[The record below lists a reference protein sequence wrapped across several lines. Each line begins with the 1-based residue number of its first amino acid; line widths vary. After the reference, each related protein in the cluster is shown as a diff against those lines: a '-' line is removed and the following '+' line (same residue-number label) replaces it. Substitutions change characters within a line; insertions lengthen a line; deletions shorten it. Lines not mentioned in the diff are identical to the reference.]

1 MTAEEQTRVDAV
13 IEQEQDSVRISPDVI
28 AIIAG
33 LAAGEVEGIA
43 GMSGGIVGGIAERL
57 GRKDLAKGIKIQLD
71 GETVRIDINVIV
83 DLGVKI
89 MEVAEKLKQEVRSTV
104 EKITGLKVASI
115 NINVQGLNLTKEQ
128 EVKAS
133 NEED

>member
-115 NINVQGLNLTKEQ
+115 NINVQGLNMAKDQDAKTPK
-128 EVKAS
+128 
-133 NEED
+133 EED

>member
-1 MTAEEQTRVDAV
+1 MTAEEQSRVDAV
-13 IEQEQDSVRISPDVI
+13 IEQDQDSVRISPEVI

-43 GMSGGIVGGIAERL
+43 GMSGGIVDGIAERL
-57 GRKDLAKGIKIQLD
+57 GRKDLTKGIRIHLD

-89 MEVAEKLKQEVRSTV
+89 VEVAGKLKHEVRSTV
-104 EKITGLKVASI
+104 ENITGLKVASI